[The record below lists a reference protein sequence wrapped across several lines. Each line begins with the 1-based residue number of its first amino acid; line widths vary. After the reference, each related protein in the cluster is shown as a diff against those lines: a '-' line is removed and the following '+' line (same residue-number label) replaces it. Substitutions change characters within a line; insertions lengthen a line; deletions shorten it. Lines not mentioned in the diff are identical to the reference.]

1 MDEISKV
8 FLHLVSDDGRDV
20 EELESRV
27 MNYLRQEKE
36 KSYKDGE
43 NSIRRY
49 LAMESREKA
58 EYFDMLFHILD
69 VAKNSEKDNKS
80 VLENITS
87 FLKREIG
94 EVTYE
99 ESNDPV
105 AVREKRKFY
114 AVLYGEES
122 TDGQS

>member
-20 EELESRV
+20 DELESRV
-27 MNYLRQEKE
+27 RNYLRQEKE
-36 KSYKDGE
+36 NSYKDGE

-87 FLKREIG
+87 FLEREIG
-94 EVTYE
+94 EVNYE

-114 AVLYGEES
+114 AVLYGKES
-122 TDGQS
+122 TDGKS

>member
-20 EELESRV
+20 DELESRV
-27 MNYLRQEKE
+27 RNYLRQEKE

-87 FLKREIG
+87 FLEREIG
-94 EVTYE
+94 EVNYE

-105 AVREKRKFY
+105 AVREKIKFY

-122 TDGQS
+122 TDGKS

>member
-20 EELESRV
+20 DELESRV
-27 MNYLRQEKE
+27 RNYLRQEKE

-87 FLKREIG
+87 FLEREIG
-94 EVTYE
+94 EVNYE

-122 TDGQS
+122 IDGKS